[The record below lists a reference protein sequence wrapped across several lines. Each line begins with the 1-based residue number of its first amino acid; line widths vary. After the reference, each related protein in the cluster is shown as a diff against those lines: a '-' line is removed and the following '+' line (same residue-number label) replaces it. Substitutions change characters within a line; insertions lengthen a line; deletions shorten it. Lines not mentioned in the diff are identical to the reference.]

1 MAKIMKQFRL
11 QQEIIDILEEL
22 SNKTGKTQT
31 QIVEE
36 AIKQFYE
43 NENKQ
48 KFEVELYKKENEQ
61 LKLVLNTLQ
70 MTIKEKDEKYQDMKQ
85 NYEQRI
91 AELKSFIEINRK
103 KWWQFWK

>member
-43 NENKQ
+43 NEDKQ
-48 KFEVELYKKENEQ
+48 KFEIELYRKENEQ

-91 AELKSFIEINRK
+91 AELKSFIEVNSK